1 MLPSRKLLLLSSL
14 LILSA
19 GTTLLCLLY
28 KMYHHSSSYTLKW
41 GRTDVFCT
49 TIYMQVYLWRGGKRE
64 SKLQCHCLLP
74 FCALSCEPGGP
85 DGTDSV
91 CSTGSSTDRPE
102 GQQPSAQCFPH
113 PHSTFDLKHTTNSRN
128 HWTRTFHLSSF
139 LRFTSPKTIH
149 CSHS

>member
-1 MLPSRKLLLLSSL
+1 MYSAQLYTSKLFV
-14 LILSA
+14 
-19 GTTLLCLLY
+19 
-28 KMYHHSSSYTLKW
+28 MQ
-41 GRTDVFCT
+41 
-49 TIYMQVYLWRGGKRE
+49 QVYLWRGGKRE

-113 PHSTFDLKHTTNSRN
+113 PHSTFDLKRTTNSRN

-139 LRFTSPKTIH
+139 PLFLSEIYISKDYSLQSQLTDYSWFYIYVHYTYIKIIPLIVH
-149 CSHS
+149 PIQ